1 MTLSPRHISWAVGPL
16 ALLVHAGCGGAVIM
30 DGGGDGA
37 GGAGGAGS
45 TTTAAVGPSPTPHP
59 PPTPDP
65 PPTTSGSPSPEV
77 SAIVYGDATVTIRIA
92 SLALSCSDPEAR
104 PTFSPCGDWWNLE
117 LRMPASR
124 LAVGEVDTASGDFTI
139 YGTSSR
145 ADCSSTGAATGG
157 GDVGFGR
164 LTITA
169 IEPTSVTFELDGV
182 GSLFLDQDPNGRYVA
197 ARCAAR

>member
-1 MTLSPRHISWAVGPL
+1 MTLSPRHISWAIGTV

-45 TTTAAVGPSPTPHP
+45 TTTASVGPSPTPH

-65 PPTTSGSPSPEV
+65 PPTTSGSPAPEV

-92 SLALSCSDPEAR
+92 TLALSCSDPDAR
-104 PTFSPCGDWWNLE
+104 PTFSPCSDWWNLE
-117 LRMPASR
+117 LSMPASM
-124 LAVGEVDTASGDFTI
+124 LAVGEVDTASGDFTL
-139 YGTSSR
+139 YGMSSR

-169 IEPTSVTFELDGV
+169 IEPTSVTFDLDGV
-182 GSLFLDQDPNGRYVA
+182 SALFVDQDPNGRYVA
-197 ARCAAR
+197 ARCPAR

>member
-1 MTLSPRHISWAVGPL
+1 
-16 ALLVHAGCGGAVIM
+16 M

-45 TTTAAVGPSPTPHP
+45 PDSTTTASVAHP
-59 PPTPDP
+59 PTSEP
-65 PPTTSGSPSPEV
+65 PPTTSGSPAPEV
-77 SAIVYGDATVTIRIA
+77 SAIVYGDATVTFRIA

-104 PTFSPCGDWWNLE
+104 PTFSPCSDWWDLK
-117 LRMPASR
+117 LSMPASM
-124 LAVGEVDTASGDFTI
+124 LAVGEVDTTSDEFTI
-139 YGTSSR
+139 YTTSSS
-145 ADCSSTGAATGG
+145 ADCGGTGAVTGG

-169 IEPTSVTFELDGV
+169 IEPTSVAFELEGV
-182 GSLFLDQDPNGRYVA
+182 GTAFADQDPNGRYVA

>member
-1 MTLSPRHISWAVGPL
+1 MTLSPRHISWAIGPV

-45 TTTAAVGPSPTPHP
+45 TTTASVGPSPTPHP
-59 PPTPDP
+59 PPT
-65 PPTTSGSPSPEV
+65 TSGSPAPEV

-92 SLALSCSDPEAR
+92 TLALSCGDPEAR

-117 LRMPASR
+117 LSMPASM

-139 YGTSSR
+139 YGMSSR

-157 GDVGFGR
+157 GDAGFGR

-182 GSLFLDQDPNGRYVA
+182 DSLFLDQDPNGRYVA